1 MVLGRFFRLNTNM
14 NIGQLSDFLDKSR
27 DGKNTVAS
35 ADRLNEIV
43 QRVVSEQPINEGL
56 DRRITTDIRTRKV
69 KVSPH
74 KESFKAMVD
83 QYL

>member
-1 MVLGRFFRLNTNM
+1 M
-14 NIGQLSDFLDKSR
+14 NISQLSDFLDKPR
-27 DGKNTVAS
+27 DGKNTVVS

-43 QRVVSEQPINEGL
+43 QRVMSEQPINEGS
-56 DRRITTDIRTRKV
+56 DRRITTRNV

-83 QYL
+83 KYL